1 MTIVNMKKAEIKK
14 CLVDFTLTNGCL
26 IQMNMTNARTN
37 NHLSNQV
44 VLIEKAIKANMNPS
58 LLGILLRNGWEQVC
72 HADLRQLKEYLGGFY
87 ITDIKDKELKSFI
100 KNLID
105 ATSEILDGYKRG
117 ASMMVCSNPEELN

>member
-1 MTIVNMKKAEIKK
+1 MEKAEIKK

-26 IQMNMTNARTN
+26 IQMNMTNARIN

-44 VLIEKAIKANMNPS
+44 ELIEKAIKANMNPS
-58 LLGILLRNGWEQVC
+58 LLGVLLKDGWEQID

-87 ITDIKDKELKSFI
+87 ITGIKDKELNTFI
-100 KNLID
+100 KNLIN

-117 ASMMVCSNPEELN
+117 SSMMVCSNPEGWN

>member
-1 MTIVNMKKAEIKK
+1 MEQVEIKK

-72 HADLRQLKEYLGGFY
+72 HADMRQLKEKLGEFY
-87 ITDIKDKELKSFI
+87 STDIKDEELKSFI
-100 KNLID
+100 KNLMNAIY
-105 ATSEILDGYKRG
+105 EILDGYKRG
-117 ASMMVCSNPEELN
+117 VSMMVCSNPEVDGK